1 MTGFVGRDDTGRRV
15 RVNLEG
21 DRVGVMASGR
31 VVAEG
36 WPVVAEG
43 VWSWP
48 GLDVRADSVSKSTA
62 LDWREVDGERTEG
75 GTLVADKAQ
84 ASLDGEVL
92 LFPRAA
98 RVRRGI
104 QTLSGLTL
112 SGEPVTW
119 TVAGDFGGC
128 GCGGR

>member
-1 MTGFVGRDDTGRRV
+1 MIGFVGRDDAGRRV
-15 RVNLEG
+15 RVNLDG
-21 DRVGVMASGR
+21 DRVRVMRSGA

-48 GLDVRADSVSKSTA
+48 GMTVRADSPRKETA
-62 LDWREVDGERTEG
+62 LDWHEVDGERAEG

-84 ASLDGEVL
+84 ASVGERLV
-92 LFPRAA
+92 LFPRTA
-98 RVRRGI
+98 RVRRGV
-104 QTLSGLTL
+104 QRLTGLSL
-112 SGEPVTW
+112 SGEAVEW
-119 TVAGDFGGC
+119 LVGGQFSGC